1 MTKCSTAARFRSTC
15 SIPAPT
21 SGSRNRRRTSKARG
35 NGERLRCA
43 IFNISYCSSAL
54 FQGMATSAEG
64 SKPAVKVFVAT
75 TVMLTFISF
84 WRASAIVL
92 ADLASSAYYA
102 GGDAEKVIGKSAPW
116 FILGVMLFS
125 YAVRA
130 LYIESSSMFVRGG
143 VYRVVKEA
151 MGGTLAKFSVSALLF
166 DYVLTGPISAVSAG
180 QYLAGFIK
188 DMGDYF
194 HRPLHFSDDH
204 FAAGLAVLV
213 VFYFWWKN
221 TQGMHESSQKALQIM
236 IITTVMVVILIIW
249 CTITVLRAPIQ
260 LPPSPLQ
267 PGVIPL
273 NKESLGW
280 LNGTWFAHLTWIIL
294 FVGFGHSV
302 LAMSGEETLAQVNR
316 EIEHPK
322 LKNLEKT
329 GLVIFVYSLLFTSL
343 VSVFAVMMIPDKV
356 RPDYFANL
364 IGGIAMYLAG
374 PIVLKLLFHGFV
386 VVVGVLILA
395 GAQNTSIV
403 GANGVLNRVAEDGVL
418 TDWFQKPQPKYGT
431 SYRIINMIVGMQL
444 LTIILSKGNVY
455 VLAGLY
461 AFGVI
466 WSFALKSL
474 AVLVLR
480 YTEPENRQWK
490 VPGNVHVG
498 GKEVP
503 LGLILISAVLLIT
516 ALVNLFT
523 KSEATIAGVTF
534 SAVFFAL
541 FTYSEHRVAKE
552 RHGKPENLDQFRVY
566 GNQELGSGALGVRP
580 GNILVA
586 VRDPR
591 NLYYLRDVLRNTD
604 TNRQDVVVMT
614 ARLYHREHSFSG
626 SAVVEASQVFDH
638 YEQELFTAA
647 VAVAE
652 KEGKPVSLLVVPAT
666 DVFEAI
672 IVTAQRLDAS
682 RIVCGF
688 SNKLTPDEQA
698 KSLGDAWERLP
709 EPRPRLILEI
719 HEPNGK
725 IHEYPLGPHAPRMR
739 TQDLELMHKVWLD
752 ITSDPKYCGAHH
764 YHIVAVALEE
774 LRRELNSDQRSEILQ
789 KLLDE
794 MHRDEAPGRG

>member
-1 MTKCSTAARFRSTC
+1 MSS
-15 SIPAPT
+15 SIQNVK
-21 SGSRNRRRTSKARG
+21 R
-35 NGERLRCA
+35 
-43 IFNISYCSSAL
+43 
-54 FQGMATSAEG
+54 
-64 SKPAVKVFVAT
+64 PAVKVFVAT

-84 WRASAIVL
+84 WRAAAIVL
-92 ADLASSAYYA
+92 SDLASSAYYA

-116 FILGVMLFS
+116 FILAVMLFS

-188 DMGDYF
+188 DIGQYL
-194 HRPLHFSDDH
+194 HHPLAFSEDH
-204 FAAGLAVLV
+204 FAAGCAVIV
-213 VFYFWWKN
+213 VLYFWWKN
-221 TQGMHESSQKALQIM
+221 IQGIHESSEKALQIM
-236 IITTVMVVILIIW
+236 VITTVMVVILIAW
-249 CTITVLRAPIQ
+249 CTITVFRVPIQ
-260 LPPSPLQ
+260 TPPNPLH

-280 LNGTWFAHLTWIIL
+280 LNGTWLSHLTWIIL

-329 GLVIFVYSLLFTSL
+329 GLVIFIYSLLFTSL
-343 VSVFAVMMIPDKV
+343 VSFFAVMIIPDKV

-364 IGGIAMYLAG
+364 IGGISMYLVG
-374 PIVLKLLFHGFV
+374 PIVLRLLFHGFV
-386 VVVGVLILA
+386 VLVGVLILA

-418 TDWFQKPQPKYGT
+418 TDWFQKPQRRYGT
-431 SYRIINMIVGMQL
+431 SYRIINLIVGMQL

-490 VPGNVHVG
+490 VPGNFHIAG
-498 GKEVP
+498 REVP
-503 LGLILISAVLLIT
+503 LGLMAISAVLLTT
-516 ALVNLFT
+516 ALVNLLT

-534 SAVFFAL
+534 SAVFFAI
-541 FTYSEHRVAKE
+541 FAYSEHRVTKE

-591 NLYYLRDVLRNTD
+591 NLYYLRDVIRSTD
-604 TNRQDVVVMT
+604 TSRQDVVVMT

-626 SAVVEASQVFDH
+626 SEVFETGDIFDH

-652 KEGKPVSLLVVPAT
+652 KEGKPVSLLVVPAS

-672 IVTAQRLDAS
+672 IVTAQRLDSS
-682 RIVCGF
+682 RIVCGL

-698 KSLGDAWERLP
+698 KLTGDAWERLP
-709 EPRPRLILEI
+709 EPRPRLTAEI
-719 HEPNGK
+719 HSPNGSVR
-725 IHEYPLGPHAPRMR
+725 EYPLGPHTPRMR
-739 TQDLELMHKVWLD
+739 AQDLELMHKVWLD
-752 ITSDPKYCGAHH
+752 ITSDPKYAGAHH
-764 YHIVAVALEE
+764 YHIVALALEE
-774 LRRELNSDQRSEILQ
+774 LRRELNSDQRAELLA

-794 MHRDEAPGRG
+794 MHGDNPPN

>member
-1 MTKCSTAARFRSTC
+1 
-15 SIPAPT
+15 
-21 SGSRNRRRTSKARG
+21 
-35 NGERLRCA
+35 
-43 IFNISYCSSAL
+43 
-54 FQGMATSAEG
+54 MATSVEG
-64 SKPAVKVFVAT
+64 SKPAIKVFVAT

-92 ADLASSAYYA
+92 SDLASSAYYA

-116 FILGVMLFS
+116 FILAVMLFS

-188 DMGDYF
+188 DMGVYM

-204 FAAGLAVLV
+204 FAAGLAVIV
-213 VFYFWWKN
+213 VGYFWWKN

-236 IITTVMVVILIIW
+236 VITTVMVVILLIW
-249 CTITVLRAPIQ
+249 CTITILRAPVIQ
-260 LPPSPLQ
+260 LPPNPLHA
-267 PGVIPL
+267 GVIPL

-280 LNGTWFAHLTWIIL
+280 LNGTWFSHITWIIL

-343 VSVFAVMMIPDKV
+343 VSFFAVMIIPDKV

-374 PIVLKLLFHGFV
+374 PQSLKLLFHAFV
-386 VVVGVLILA
+386 VLVGVLILA

-418 TDWFQKPQPKYGT
+418 TSWFQKPHHRFGT
-431 SYRIINMIVGMQL
+431 SYRIINLIVGLQL
-444 LTIILSKGNVY
+444 LTIFLSLGNVY
-455 VLAGLY
+455 VLAALY

-466 WSFALKSL
+466 WSFAMKSI

-480 YTEPENRQWK
+480 FTEPGNRAWK
-490 VPGNVHVG
+490 VPGNLHI
-498 GKEVP
+498 GKTEIPV
-503 LGLILISAVLLIT
+503 GLILISAVLLIT
-516 ALVNLFT
+516 AVVNLFT
-523 KSEATIAGVTF
+523 KYQATIAGVIF
-534 SAVFFAL
+534 SAVFFTI
-541 FTYSEHRVAKE
+541 FTLSERHVAKE
-552 RHGKPENLDQFRVY
+552 RHGKPEQLDQFRVY
-566 GNQELGSGALGVRP
+566 GNQELGSGAMGVRP

-591 NLYYLRDVLRNTD
+591 NLYYLRQVLSHTD
-604 TNRQDVVVMT
+604 TTKQDVVVMS

-626 SAVVEASQVFDH
+626 SAVMEASQVFDH

-652 KEGKPVSLLVVPAT
+652 KEGKPISLLVVPAT

-672 IVTAQRLDAS
+672 MVTAQRLGSA
-682 RIVCGF
+682 RIICGL
-688 SNKLTPDEQA
+688 SNKLTADEQA
-698 KSLGDAWERLP
+698 KLLGDAWESLP
-709 EPRPRLILEI
+709 EPRPRLTLEVCA
-719 HEPNGK
+719 PDGTVR
-725 IHEYPLGPHAPRMR
+725 EYVIGPHNPRLR
-739 TQDLELMHKVWLD
+739 PQDVELMHKLWLD
-752 ITSDPKYCGAHH
+752 ITTDPKYAGAHH
-764 YHIVAVALEE
+764 YHIVALALEE
-774 LRRELNSDQRSEILQ
+774 LQRELSTEQRAQLLQ
-789 KLLDE
+789 KLQDE
-794 MHRDEAPGRG
+794 IHRCEPN

>member
-1 MTKCSTAARFRSTC
+1 
-15 SIPAPT
+15 
-21 SGSRNRRRTSKARG
+21 
-35 NGERLRCA
+35 
-43 IFNISYCSSAL
+43 
-54 FQGMATSAEG
+54 MATSVEG
-64 SKPAVKVFVAT
+64 SKPAIKVFVAT

-92 ADLASSAYYA
+92 SDLASSAYYA

-151 MGGTLAKFSVSALLF
+151 MGGGLAKFSVSALLF

-188 DMGDYF
+188 DMGVYL
-194 HRPLHFSDDH
+194 HHPLQFSDDY
-204 FAAGLAVLV
+204 FAAGLAIIV
-213 VFYFWWKN
+213 VVYFWWKN

-236 IITTVMVVILIIW
+236 AITTVMVVILLIW

-260 LPPSPLQ
+260 LPPNPLH
-267 PGVIPL
+267 PGVVPL

-280 LNGTWFAHLTWIIL
+280 LDTTWLRHLPLGILTTIIV

-329 GLVIFVYSLLFTSL
+329 GLVIFIYSLLFTSL
-343 VSVFAVMMIPDKV
+343 VSFFAVMIIPDKV

-374 PIVLKLLFHGFV
+374 PESLKLLFHGFV
-386 VVVGVLILA
+386 VIVGVLILA

-418 TDWFQKPQPKYGT
+418 TSWFQKPHHRFGT
-431 SYRIINMIVGMQL
+431 SYRIINLIVSMQL
-444 LTIILSKGNVY
+444 LVIFLSLGNVY
-455 VLAGLY
+455 VLAALY

-466 WSFALKSL
+466 WSFAMKSI

-480 YTEPENRQWK
+480 YTEPGNRQWK
-490 VPGNVHVG
+490 VPGNLHI
-498 GKEVP
+498 GKTEIPV
-503 LGLILISAVLLIT
+503 GLILISAVLLFT
-516 ALVNLFT
+516 AVVNLFT
-523 KSEATIAGVTF
+523 KYQATIAGVIF
-534 SAVFFAL
+534 SAVFFTI
-541 FTYSEHRVAKE
+541 FTLSERHVTRE
-552 RHGKPENLDQFRVY
+552 RHGKPEQLDQFRVY
-566 GNQELGSGALGVRP
+566 GNQELGSGAMGVRP
-580 GNILVA
+580 GNVLVA

-591 NLYYLRDVLRNTD
+591 NLYYLRHILSHTD
-604 TNRQDVVVMT
+604 TNKQDVVVMS
-614 ARLYHREHSFSG
+614 ARLYHREPSFSG
-626 SAVVEASQVFDH
+626 SAVMEASQVFDH

-652 KEGKPVSLLVVPAT
+652 KEGKPISLLVVPAT

-672 IVTAQRLDAS
+672 MVTAQRLDS
-682 RIVCGF
+682 IRVVCGL
-688 SNKLTPDEQA
+688 SNKLTSDEQA
-698 KSLGDAWERLP
+698 KMTGDAWERMG
-709 EPRPRLILEI
+709 EPRPRVTLEVCA
-719 HEPNGK
+719 PDGTVR
-725 IHEYPLGPHAPRMR
+725 EYAIGPHNPRLR
-739 TQDLELMHKVWLD
+739 PQDVELMHKLWLN
-752 ITSDPKYCGAHH
+752 ITTDPKFAGAHH
-764 YHIVAVALEE
+764 YHIVALALDE
-774 LRRELNSDQRSEILQ
+774 LQRELSTEQRAELLQ
-789 KLLDE
+789 KLQEE
-794 MHRDEAPGRG
+794 MRRSEPN

>member
-1 MTKCSTAARFRSTC
+1 
-15 SIPAPT
+15 
-21 SGSRNRRRTSKARG
+21 
-35 NGERLRCA
+35 
-43 IFNISYCSSAL
+43 
-54 FQGMATSAEG
+54 MATSLEG
-64 SKPAVKVFVAT
+64 SKPAIKVFVAT

-92 ADLASSAYYA
+92 SDLASSAYYA

-188 DMGDYF
+188 DMGLYL

-204 FAAGLAVLV
+204 FAAGLGVIV
-213 VFYFWWKN
+213 VAYFWWKN

-236 IITTVMVVILIIW
+236 VITTVMVVILLVW

-260 LPPSPLQ
+260 LPPNPLHA
-267 PGVIPL
+267 GVIPL

-280 LNGTWFAHLTWIIL
+280 LNGTWFGHITWIIL

-329 GLVIFVYSLLFTSL
+329 GLVIFIYSLLFTSL
-343 VSVFAVMMIPDKV
+343 VSFFAVMIIPDKV

-374 PIVLKLLFHGFV
+374 PQSLKLLFHAFV
-386 VVVGVLILA
+386 VLVGVLILA

-418 TDWFQKPQPKYGT
+418 TSWFQKPHHRFGT
-431 SYRIINMIVGMQL
+431 SYRIINLIVGLQL
-444 LTIILSKGNVY
+444 LTIVLSLGNVY
-455 VLAGLY
+455 VLAALY

-466 WSFALKSL
+466 WSFAMKSI

-480 YTEPENRQWK
+480 FTEPGNRAWK
-490 VPGNVHVG
+490 VPGNLHI
-498 GKEVP
+498 GKTEIPV
-503 LGLILISAVLLIT
+503 GLILISAVLLIT
-516 ALVNLFT
+516 AVVNLFT
-523 KSEATIAGVTF
+523 KYEATIAGVIF
-534 SAVFFAL
+534 SGVFFTI
-541 FTYSEHRVAKE
+541 FTLSERHVVRE
-552 RHGKPENLDQFRVY
+552 RHGKPEQLDQFRVY
-566 GNQELGSGALGVRP
+566 GNQELGSGAMGVRP

-591 NLYYLRDVLRNTD
+591 NLYYLRQVLAH
-604 TNRQDVVVMT
+604 TNVGKQDVVVMS
-614 ARLYHREHSFSG
+614 ARLYHREPSFGGG
-626 SAVVEASQVFDH
+626 SVMEASQVFDH

-652 KEGKPVSLLVVPAT
+652 KEGKPISLLVVPAT

-672 IVTAQRLDAS
+672 MVTAQRLDS
-682 RIVCGF
+682 TRVICGL
-688 SNKLTPDEQA
+688 SNKLSADEQA
-698 KSLGDAWERLP
+698 KLTGDAWERMP
-709 EPRPRLILEI
+709 EPRPRLTLEVCA
-719 HEPNGK
+719 PDGTVR
-725 IHEYPLGPHAPRMR
+725 EYAIGPHNPRLR
-739 TQDLELMHKVWLD
+739 PQDVELMHKLWLD
-752 ITSDPKYCGAHH
+752 ITTDPKYAGAHH
-764 YHIVAVALEE
+764 YHIVALALEE
-774 LRRELNSDQRSEILQ
+774 LRREMSTEQRAELLQ
-789 KLLDE
+789 KLQEE
-794 MHRDEAPGRG
+794 MRRSEPN

>member
-1 MTKCSTAARFRSTC
+1 
-15 SIPAPT
+15 
-21 SGSRNRRRTSKARG
+21 
-35 NGERLRCA
+35 
-43 IFNISYCSSAL
+43 
-54 FQGMATSAEG
+54 MATSVEG
-64 SKPAVKVFVAT
+64 SKPAIKVFVAT

-92 ADLASSAYYA
+92 SDLASSAYYA

-116 FILGVMLFS
+116 FILAVMLFS

-188 DMGDYF
+188 DMGVYM

-204 FAAGLAVLV
+204 FAAGVGVIV
-213 VFYFWWKN
+213 VAYFWWKN

-236 IITTVMVVILIIW
+236 VITTVMVVILLVW
-249 CTITVLRAPIQ
+249 CTITVLRAPVV
-260 LPPSPLQ
+260 LPPSPLH

-280 LNGTWFAHLTWIIL
+280 LNGTWFSHITWIIL

-329 GLVIFVYSLLFTSL
+329 GLVIFIYSLLFTSL
-343 VSVFAVMMIPDKV
+343 VSFFAVMIIPDKV

-374 PIVLKLLFHGFV
+374 PESLRLLFHAFV
-386 VVVGVLILA
+386 VLVGVLILA

-418 TDWFQKPQPKYGT
+418 TSWFQKPHNRFGT
-431 SYRIINMIVGMQL
+431 SYRIINLIVGLQL
-444 LTIILSKGNVY
+444 LVIFLSLGNVY
-455 VLAGLY
+455 VLAALY

-466 WSFALKSL
+466 WSFAMKSI

-480 YTEPENRQWK
+480 FTEPGNRAWK
-490 VPGNVHVG
+490 VPGNFHI
-498 GKEVP
+498 GKTEIPV
-503 LGLILISAVLLIT
+503 GLILISAVLLIT
-516 ALVNLFT
+516 AVVNLFT
-523 KSEATIAGVTF
+523 KYQATIAGVIF
-534 SAVFFAL
+534 SAVFFTI
-541 FTYSEHRVAKE
+541 FTVSERHVAKE
-552 RHGKPENLDQFRVY
+552 RHGKPEQLDQFRVY
-566 GNQELGSGALGVRP
+566 SNQELGSGAMGVRP

-591 NLYYLRDVLRNTD
+591 NLYYLRQVLAHTNTAK
-604 TNRQDVVVMT
+604 QDVVVMS

-626 SAVVEASQVFDH
+626 SSVLETNQVFDH

-652 KEGKPVSLLVVPAT
+652 KEGKPISLLVVPAT

-672 IVTAQRLDAS
+672 MVTAQRLDS
-682 RIVCGF
+682 VRVICGL
-688 SNKLTPDEQA
+688 SNKLSADEQA
-698 KSLGDAWERLP
+698 KLTGDAWERMP
-709 EPRPRLILEI
+709 EPRPRLCLEVCA
-719 HEPNGK
+719 PDGTVR
-725 IHEYPLGPHAPRMR
+725 EYMIGPHNPRLR
-739 TQDLELMHKVWLD
+739 PQDVELMHKLWLD
-752 ITSDPKYCGAHH
+752 ITTDPKYAGAHH
-764 YHIVAVALEE
+764 YHIVALALEE
-774 LRRELNSDQRSEILQ
+774 LQRELSTEQRAQLLKKLQ
-789 KLLDE
+789 EE
-794 MHRDEAPGRG
+794 MNRCDPS

>member
-1 MTKCSTAARFRSTC
+1 M
-15 SIPAPT
+15 
-21 SGSRNRRRTSKARG
+21 
-35 NGERLRCA
+35 A
-43 IFNISYCSSAL
+43 I
-54 FQGMATSAEG
+54 SAEG
-64 SKPAVKVFVAT
+64 PKPAIKVFVAT

-92 ADLASSAYYA
+92 SDLASSAYYA

-116 FILGVMLFS
+116 FILAVMLFS

-188 DMGDYF
+188 DIGVYL

-204 FAAGLAVLV
+204 FAAGLAIVVVL
-213 VFYFWWKN
+213 YFWWKN

-236 IITTVMVVILIIW
+236 VITTVMVVILLIW
-249 CTITVLRAPIQ
+249 CTITVLRAPLVQ
-260 LPPSPLQ
+260 LPPSPLH

-280 LNGTWFAHLTWIIL
+280 LYGSWFSHITWIIL

-329 GLVIFVYSLLFTSL
+329 GLVIFIYSLLFTSL
-343 VSVFAVMMIPDKV
+343 VSFFAVMIIPDKV

-364 IGGIAMYLAG
+364 IGGIAMYLSG
-374 PIVLKLLFHGFV
+374 PESLKLLFHGFV
-386 VVVGVLILA
+386 VLVGVLILA

-418 TDWFQKPQPKYGT
+418 TSWFQKPHHRFGT
-431 SYRIINMIVGMQL
+431 SYRIINLIVGMQL
-444 LTIILSKGNVY
+444 LVIFLSLGNVY
-455 VLAGLY
+455 VLAALY

-466 WSFALKSL
+466 WSFAMKSI

-480 YTEPENRQWK
+480 FTEPGNRAWK
-490 VPGNVHVG
+490 VPGNLHI
-498 GKEVP
+498 GKTEIPV
-503 LGLILISAVLLIT
+503 GLILISGVLLTT
-516 ALVNLFT
+516 AVVNLFT
-523 KSEATIAGVTF
+523 KYQATIAGVIF
-534 SAVFFAL
+534 SAVFFTI
-541 FTYSEHRVAKE
+541 FTLSERHVARE
-552 RHGKPENLDQFRVY
+552 RHGKPEQLDQFRVY
-566 GNQELGSGALGVRP
+566 GNQELGSGAMGVRP

-591 NLYYLRDVLRNTD
+591 NLYYLRQVLAHTD
-604 TNRQDVVVMT
+604 TLQQDVVVMS

-626 SAVVEASQVFDH
+626 SSVMEASQVFDH

-652 KEGKPVSLLVVPAT
+652 KEGKPIFLLVVPAT

-672 IVTAQRLDAS
+672 MVTAQRLAS
-682 RIVCGF
+682 SRVVCGL
-688 SNKLTPDEQA
+688 SNKLTADEQA
-698 KSLGDAWERLP
+698 KLLGDAWEGLP
-709 EPRPRLILEI
+709 EPRPRLTLEVVA
-719 HEPNGK
+719 PDGSVR
-725 IHEYPLGPHAPRMR
+725 EYVIGPHNPRLR
-739 TQDLELMHKVWLD
+739 PQDVEIMHKLWLD
-752 ITSDPKYCGAHH
+752 ITADPKFAGAHH
-764 YHIVAVALEE
+764 YHIVALALEE
-774 LRRELNSDQRSEILQ
+774 LQRELSTDQRAELLQ
-789 KLLDE
+789 KLRHE
-794 MHRDEAPGRG
+794 MNRREGDSGTTNPN

>member
-1 MTKCSTAARFRSTC
+1 MSS
-15 SIPAPT
+15 SIP
-21 SGSRNRRRTSKARG
+21 NIRR
-35 NGERLRCA
+35 
-43 IFNISYCSSAL
+43 
-54 FQGMATSAEG
+54 
-64 SKPAVKVFVAT
+64 PAVKVFVAT

-84 WRASAIVL
+84 WRAAAIVL

-116 FILGVMLFS
+116 FILAVMLFS

-180 QYLAGFIK
+180 QYLAGFIEDIGK
-188 DMGDYF
+188 YV
-194 HRPLHFSDDH
+194 HHPLVFSEDHFS
-204 FAAGLAVLV
+204 AGFAVLIV
-213 VFYFWWKN
+213 LYFWWKN
-221 TQGMHESSQKALQIM
+221 IQGMHESSEKALQIM
-236 IITTVMVVILIIW
+236 IVTTVMVVILIIW
-249 CTITVLRAPIQ
+249 CTITVFSAPVH
-260 LPPSPLQ
+260 LPPNPLH
-267 PGVIPL
+267 PGVVKL
-273 NKESLGW
+273 TKESLGW
-280 LNGTWFAHLTWIIL
+280 LSGTRISHLTLIIL

-329 GLVIFVYSLLFTSL
+329 GLVIFIYSLLFTSL
-343 VSVFAVMMIPDKV
+343 VSFFAVMIIPDSV
-356 RPDYFANL
+356 RPQYFANL
-364 IGGIAMYLAG
+364 IGGIAMYLVG
-374 PIVLKLLFHGFV
+374 PMSLKLIFHAFV
-386 VVVGVLILA
+386 VLVGVLILA

-418 TDWFQKPQPKYGT
+418 TDWFQKPQSRYGT
-431 SYRIINMIVGMQL
+431 SYRIINLIVGLQL
-444 LTIILSKGNVY
+444 LTIILSRGNVY

-480 YTEPENRQWK
+480 FTEPENRQWK
-490 VPGNVHVG
+490 VPGNFHIG
-498 GKEVP
+498 GREIPV
-503 LGLILISAVLLIT
+503 GLILISAVLLIT

-541 FTYSEHRVAKE
+541 FSYSEHRVTKE

-580 GNILVA
+580 GNVLVA

-672 IVTAQRLDAS
+672 VLTAQRLDSS
-682 RIVCGF
+682 RIVCGL

-698 KSLGDAWERLP
+698 KLLGDAWERLP

-725 IHEYPLGPHAPRMR
+725 VREYLLGPHAPRMR
-739 TQDLELMHKVWLD
+739 PQDLELMHKVWLD

-764 YHIVAVALEE
+764 YHIVALALEE
-774 LRRELNSDQRSEILQ
+774 LRRELNSDQRTEVLE

-794 MHRDEAPGRG
+794 MHRDEAPKSEG

>member
-1 MTKCSTAARFRSTC
+1 MPSEMSRGTTA
-15 SIPAPT
+15 
-21 SGSRNRRRTSKARG
+21 
-35 NGERLRCA
+35 
-43 IFNISYCSSAL
+43 
-54 FQGMATSAEG
+54 
-64 SKPAVKVFVAT
+64 KVVVAT
-75 TVMLTFISF
+75 TVALSFISF
-84 WRASAIVL
+84 WRAAAVVL
-92 ADLASSAYYA
+92 SDLASSAFYA
-102 GGDAEKVIGKSAPW
+102 GGIAEHAIGKSAPW

-125 YAVRA
+125 FAVRSV
-130 LYIESSSMFVRGG
+130 YMESSSMFVRGG

-188 DMGDYF
+188 DMGVYM

-204 FAAGLAVLV
+204 FAAGLGVIV
-213 VFYFWWKN
+213 VAYFWWKN

-236 IITTVMVVILIIW
+236 VITTVMVVILLIW

-260 LPPSPLQ
+260 LPPNPLHA
-267 PGVIPL
+267 GVVPL

-280 LNGTWFAHLTWIIL
+280 LNGTWFGHITWIIL

-329 GLVIFVYSLLFTSL
+329 GLVIFIYSLLFTSL
-343 VSVFAVMMIPDKV
+343 VSFFAVMIIPDKV

-374 PIVLKLLFHGFV
+374 PQSLKLLFHGFV
-386 VVVGVLILA
+386 VLVGVLILA

-418 TDWFQKPQPKYGT
+418 TSWFQKPHNRYGT
-431 SYRIINMIVGMQL
+431 SYRIINLIVGLQL
-444 LTIILSKGNVY
+444 LTIILSLGNVY
-455 VLAGLY
+455 VLAALY

-466 WSFALKSL
+466 WSFAMKSI

-480 YTEPENRQWK
+480 FTEPGNRAWK
-490 VPGNVHVG
+490 VPGNLHI
-498 GKEVP
+498 GKTEIPV
-503 LGLILISAVLLIT
+503 GLILISAVLLIT
-516 ALVNLFT
+516 AVVNLFT
-523 KSEATIAGVTF
+523 KYEATIAGIIF
-534 SAVFFAL
+534 SGVFFTI
-541 FTYSEHRVAKE
+541 FTISERHVAKE
-552 RHGKPENLDQFRVY
+552 RHGKPEQLDQFRVY
-566 GNQELGSGALGVRP
+566 GNQELGSGAMGVRQ

-591 NLYYLRDVLRNTD
+591 NLYYLRQVLAHTNTGK
-604 TNRQDVVVMT
+604 QDVVVMS

-626 SAVVEASQVFDH
+626 SAVLEASQVFDH

-652 KEGKPVSLLVVPAT
+652 KEGKPISLLVVPAT

-672 IVTAQRLDAS
+672 MVTAQRLDS
-682 RIVCGF
+682 TRVICGL
-688 SNKLTPDEQA
+688 SNKLTADEQA
-698 KSLGDAWERLP
+698 KLTGDAWERMP
-709 EPRPRLILEI
+709 EPRPRLTLEVCA
-719 HEPNGK
+719 PDGAVR
-725 IHEYPLGPHAPRMR
+725 EYTIGPHNPRLR
-739 TQDLELMHKVWLD
+739 PQDVELMHKLWLD
-752 ITSDPKYCGAHH
+752 ITTDPNYAGAHH
-764 YHIVAVALEE
+764 YHIVALALEE
-774 LRRELNSDQRSEILQ
+774 LQRELSTEQRAELLQ
-789 KLLDE
+789 KLQEE
-794 MHRDEAPGRG
+794 MNRSEPN